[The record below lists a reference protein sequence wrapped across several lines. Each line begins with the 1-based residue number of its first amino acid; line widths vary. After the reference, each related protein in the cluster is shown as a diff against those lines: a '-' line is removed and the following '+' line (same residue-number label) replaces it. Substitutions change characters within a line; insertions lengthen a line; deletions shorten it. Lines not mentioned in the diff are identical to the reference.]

1 MGNDGG
7 SIPDRTSLVK
17 VKKKKK
23 RIHEKEIKK
32 TKCNLC
38 TLTKEKLRKP
48 IVGDKLGQLYN
59 KTSVIEYLLNKNKPK
74 GYEHI
79 KSLKSVK
86 ELNCLINDNGYIQC
100 QISQEEFS
108 GLNKFYF
115 LWTCGCIISKTAIDE
130 LHMKDKCIICNTPF
144 NICHDLISLNY
155 NKHKKMEIQKEL
167 LGIKSINI
175 NYINIFNE
183 KNKNKDKKE
192 EILKIINDYNKDI
205 DKNDNNKEINFLN
218 HKKKRNID
226 I

>member
-23 RIHEKEIKK
+23 RIHEREIKK

-38 TLTKEKLRKP
+38 SITKEKLRKP

-74 GYEHI
+74 GFEHI

-86 ELNCLINDNGYIQC
+86 ELNCIINDNGYIQC

-144 NICHDLISLNY
+144 DINHDLISLNY
-155 NKHKKMEIQKEL
+155 NKYKKMEIQKGL
-167 LGIKSINI
+167 LGITSINFA
-175 NYINIFNE
+175 NIFNE
-183 KNKNKDKKE
+183 KNKNKDKTD
-192 EILKIINDYNKDI
+192 EILKVINNNNYKDI
-205 DKNDNNKEINFLN
+205 NKNDNNKDINFLN
-218 HKKKRNID
+218 HKTKRNID